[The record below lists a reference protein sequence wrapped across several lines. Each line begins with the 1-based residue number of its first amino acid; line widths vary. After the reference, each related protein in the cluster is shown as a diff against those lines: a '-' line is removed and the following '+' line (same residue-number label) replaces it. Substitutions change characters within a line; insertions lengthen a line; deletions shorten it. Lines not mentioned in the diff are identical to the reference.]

1 MPTWKDLEHR
11 HGELRALRAREE
23 PAWRDLSY
31 ALEEDGDGGSFDVR
45 SERRPDGFDSFDS
58 APLYAKD
65 DFVGGLFTEA
75 INPAERWF
83 ELGIEDKDLQQWGP
97 VKQHLW
103 DRAAVHFASL
113 DPAVSNFYLQAPAWF
128 ADLASFGPGFMAQEE
143 MVGQGKIIDRA
154 LPIREMFKDVDANGD
169 SDTYHR
175 EFMLTGRQAKGKWGP
190 RAPTMRDDEKA
201 LFVHALY
208 PNPDYVPGRLGPRGM
223 PWTSCFASPDKRDFS
238 AEGGYFE
245 LPIHEIQWKQRSGRP
260 WPSGPGHKARAD
272 INMLNEVQRSGLTA
286 LQFEAEPMWLVHDEN
301 IMTAADIYPSAII
314 GGSLSEQG
322 KPLAQP
328 MPRGENLQLQQ
339 TERTEL
345 RNAIRE
351 AFYFS
356 LFQLINRPQMTATEF
371 SGWKTE
377 KLKLLAPHL
386 VCIHRGLAGYI
397 ARRDGILL
405 RAGAFARIPAPP
417 ELQGNAIRV
426 KFISPF
432 AQAQKATKAQSAM
445 QIGNAAVALAPVF
458 PQVADNVDGDNLMR
472 AIVDGLSGDPA
483 FIIDPRAVQN
493 TRQQR
498 AQQLAEQ
505 QATEQAAQKAS
516 IIADVAHAG
525 QAMTLSRLR
534 GGKTAA

>member
-1 MPTWKDLEHR
+1 MESR
-11 HGELRALRAREE
+11 HEQLRALRAREE
-23 PAWRDLSY
+23 PAWRDLSF
-31 ALEEDGDGGSFDVR
+31 ALEEDGDGGTFDVR

-83 ELGIEDKDLQQWGP
+83 ELGIEDKDLQAWGP

-169 SDTYHR
+169 TDTLHR
-175 EFMLTGRQAKGKWGP
+175 EFMLTARQAQGKWGS
-190 RAPTMRDDEKA
+190 RAPNMRDDEKA
-201 LFVHALY
+201 LFVQALY
-208 PNPDYVPGRLGPRGM
+208 PNPQYIPGRLGARGM
-223 PWTSCFASPDKRDFS
+223 PWASCFCSPDKKDFS

-245 LPIHEIQWKQRSGRP
+245 LPVHEIQWKQRSGRP

-301 IMTAADIYPSAII
+301 VMTAADIYPSSII
-314 GGSLSEQG
+314 GGSLSEAG

-328 MPRGENLQLQQ
+328 MPRGENLSLQQ
-339 TERTEL
+339 SERNEL
-345 RNAIRE
+345 RSAIRE

-371 SGWKTE
+371 TGWKTE

-386 VCIHRGLAGYI
+386 VCIHRGLGGYI
-397 ARRDGILL
+397 ARRDGILS
-405 RAGAFARIPAPP
+405 RAGAFNRIPMPP
-417 ELQGNAIRV
+417 ELANNPIRV

-445 QIGNAAVALAPVF
+445 QIGNAAVALQPVF
-458 PQVADNVDGDNLMR
+458 PQASDNLNGDNLMR
-472 AIVDGLSGDPA
+472 AIADGLSPDPS
-483 FIIDPRAVQN
+483 FVNDPRDVQSM
-493 TRQQR
+493 RQQR
-498 AQQLAEQ
+498 AAAQQEQ
-505 QATEQAAQKAS
+505 QQVEQAAQKAS
-516 IIADVAHAG
+516 IVADVAHAS